1 MKTKNIADTIEFLRR
16 KLIRYRNF
24 IIYKNISQY
33 IPEEYG
39 DKTKL
44 IEYHKSR
51 VTGPEPCVCHAPTRS
66 LYIDMQGKYTACCF
80 NRVHVFGKYP
90 EDNLKGI
97 IAGEKR
103 KFLQKELCRSNFM
116 YGCQHCHRLIE
127 SGNFEGTEAR
137 LYDTLK
143 KQENFPSEIIF
154 ELDNTCNL
162 SCLMCHEGF
171 SSSIARKK
179 GVELIKENFDDNFF
193 EQLKNLIPYLKVA
206 KFLGGEP
213 FLIQVYYRI
222 WDLIIEIN
230 PKCKIILQ
238 TNGTIFNEK
247 IRNYLLK
254 GNFYIGVSIDS
265 LEKEKFESIRAG
277 ADFQIVLKNLEE
289 FKKISRKK
297 NNYMNISVCPM
308 LQNIYE
314 IPQIIEFC
322 NNNGFFVYFNT
333 VYTKGF
339 AINDADEEQLSEIIK
354 FLKSTKITGKS
365 YIGKRNLK
373 FYADLIRN
381 IENIY
386 EQKEILSRP
395 YKRVLRISK
404 NEFYKVLSSKAKEIQ
419 NIQLDYDLF
428 GDIPDEFYISEKDKE
443 RLLNL
448 NPQNLA
454 DALAKES
461 KDEIKSRLMNFVLK
475 GDFSKNEI

>member
-1 MKTKNIADTIEFLRR
+1 LKAKKIADTIEFLKR
-16 KLIRYRNF
+16 KLIRYRNL
-24 IIYKNISQY
+24 IIYKNINQY
-33 IPEEYG
+33 IPKEYG

-44 IEYHKSR
+44 LEYQKSR
-51 VTGPEPCVCHAPTRS
+51 VTGPEPCVCHAPSRS
-66 LYIDMQGKYTACCF
+66 LYIDMQGKFTACCF
-80 NRVHVFGKYP
+80 NRVYVFGRYP
-90 EDNLKGI
+90 ENNLQDI
-97 IAGEKR
+97 ISGEKR

-137 LYDTLK
+137 LYDTLQ
-143 KQENFPSEIIF
+143 KQDIFPSEIIF

-179 GVELIKENFDDNFF
+179 GVEIIKTNYDDNFF
-193 EQLKNLIPYLKVA
+193 EQLKKLIPYLKVA

-238 TNGTIFNEK
+238 TNGTIFTEK

-265 LEKEKFESIRAG
+265 LNKEKFETIRVG
-277 ADFQIVLKNLEE
+277 ADFEIVLKNLEE

-314 IPQIIEFC
+314 IPKIIEFC
-322 NNNGFFVYFNT
+322 NKNGFFVYFNT

-339 AINDADEEQLSEIIK
+339 AINDAEEEHLSNIIK

-365 YIGKRNLK
+365 YIAKRNLK
-373 FYADLIRN
+373 FYYDLIRN

-386 EQKEILSRP
+386 KQKENLSRP
-395 YKRVLRISK
+395 YKRNLRICK
-404 NEFYKVLSSKAKEIQ
+404 KEFYQILSLKAKEIQ
-419 NIQLDYDLF
+419 NIELDYDLF
-428 GDIPDEFYISEKDKE
+428 ADLPDEFYISEKDKE
-443 RLLNL
+443 RLFAL
-448 NPQNLA
+448 NPRDLA
-454 DALAKES
+454 DVLSKES
-461 KDEIKSRLMNFVLK
+461 KYEIRSRLMNFIEK